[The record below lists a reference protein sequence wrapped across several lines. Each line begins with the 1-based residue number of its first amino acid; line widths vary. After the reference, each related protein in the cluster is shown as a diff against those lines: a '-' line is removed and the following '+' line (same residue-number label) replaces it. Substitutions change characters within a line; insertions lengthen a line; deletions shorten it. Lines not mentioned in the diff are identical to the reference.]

1 MWVGGE
7 VKVCVFLAF
16 KIPIL
21 LPIRVLGRTF
31 FLFLADSA
39 AAYTR
44 SATLKKALV
53 LSLRAEYTRLRDKKT
68 Y

>member
-31 FLFLADSA
+31 FFVSCTIASRIHEISD
-39 AAYTR
+39 
-44 SATLKKALV
+44 LKK
-53 LSLRAEYTRLRDKKT
+53 SSRAQS
-68 Y
+68 